1 VANTGFGAMSILALP
16 LQLLAL
22 VLTVLLFV
30 FGVRR
35 LLGVRLSPLR
45 TLVAGII
52 AFALAPLIINALG
65 ASLTQHHHRVRTVL
79 PALWFVMLAVAI
91 ALLVGMLVLVV
102 AEALVPSGTLPG
114 PLYVLRGLR
123 RPLSRGRRYLQIAAI
138 LVRRGMLPYLRGAR
152 RAELAS
158 PEGRRQLALS
168 LRHALEDAGTTFV
181 KLGQVLATRRDL
193 LPPEF
198 IDELAGLQDDAPHVP
213 WAEVEAV
220 LQPELGADVGERF
233 ASFEQRPLAAA
244 SIAQVH
250 AATLPDGEAVVVKVR
265 RPGIARV
272 IEWDLDIVIRLARR
286 LERATS
292 WGRGVGAVTLA
303 EGFAGAL
310 REELDLR
317 IEASNLSAIATAAG
331 TGTGHTAVHTPRAHG
346 DMCSAQVLVM
356 ERLQGRTLRSIATA
370 EEIGDREALAGAL
383 LDFLLRG
390 VLLDGIFHADPHAGN
405 VLMLDHGRLG
415 MLDFGSVGR
424 LDATLRRALQ
434 RLLLAVDRA
443 DPALLC
449 DALLDI
455 VARPEDL
462 DETTLTRD
470 LGAFMAR
477 HLGLGSEAG
486 VRLFGDLFLILADH
500 RLAVPGNIAAA
511 FRSLATVEG
520 TLTGLA
526 PGFRIIDHTRAFAAA
541 QLAAQFS
548 PAALRS
554 AASDE
559 LVALEPILRRLP
571 RRIDR
576 IGGALEAGTLTVNIR
591 LLSDARDRSFI
602 TGLVHQ
608 FVLAFMAATTGVIAV
623 LLLGLHGGPTVT
635 RSVSLYAFLGYSLL
649 VCAGVLS
656 LRVLVLVFR
665 LDANR

>member
-1 VANTGFGAMSILALP
+1 MNVLVLP
-16 LQLLAL
+16 LQLLAI

-30 FGVRR
+30 SGVRR

-45 TLVAGII
+45 ALAAGIV
-52 AFALAPLIINALG
+52 AFALLPLIINAVG
-65 ASLTQHHHRVRTVL
+65 ASVVQHNHRATPVL
-79 PALWFVMLAVAI
+79 PAFWFAMLGVAI
-91 ALLVGMLVLVV
+91 ALLIGMLLLVV

-114 PLYVLRGLR
+114 PLYVVRGVR
-123 RPLSRGRRYLQIAAI
+123 RRLSRGRRYMQIAAI

-158 PEGRRQLALS
+158 LEGRLQLALS
-168 LRHALEDAGTTFV
+168 LRRALEDGGATFV

-198 IDELAGLQDDAPHVP
+198 IDEFAGLQDDAPHVT
-213 WAEVEAV
+213 WAEVEGV
-220 LQPELGADVGERF
+220 LRSALGADVRERF

-265 RPGIARV
+265 RPGIVRV
-272 IEWDLDIVIRLARR
+272 IEWDIDIIIRLARR

-292 WGRGVGAVTLA
+292 WGRGVGAVMLA

-317 IEASNLSAIATAAG
+317 IEASNLSAVAAAANAG
-331 TGTGHTAVHTPRAHG
+331 SGQAAVDTPRAHK
-346 DMCSAQVLVM
+346 DMCTAELLVM
-356 ERLQGRTLRSIATA
+356 ERLQGRALRSIAA
-370 EEIGDREALAGAL
+370 SEEIVDREALAGAL
-383 LDFLLRG
+383 LDFLLHG

-405 VLMLDHGRLG
+405 VVLLDDGRLG

-424 LDATLRRALQ
+424 LDAALRRALQ
-434 RLLLAVDRA
+434 RLLLAVDRG

-455 VARPEDL
+455 VARPEEL
-462 DETTLTRD
+462 DEPGLARA

-477 HLGLGSEAG
+477 HLGLGAEAG
-486 VRLFGDLFLILADH
+486 VRMFGDLFRILAEH
-500 RLAVPGNIAAA
+500 SLAVPGDIAAA

-520 TLTGLA
+520 TLTALA
-526 PGFRIIDHTRAFAAA
+526 PGFRIVDHTRAFAAA

-548 PAALRS
+548 PGALRS

-559 LVALEPILRRLP
+559 LVALEPIVRRLP

-576 IGGALEAGTLTVNIR
+576 IGGALEAGRLTVNVR
-591 LLSDARDRSFI
+591 LLADARDRSFI

-649 VCAGVLS
+649 VCAGVLA

-665 LDANR
+665 LDADR

>member
-1 VANTGFGAMSILALP
+1 MANTGFGAMSILVLP
-16 LQLLAL
+16 LQLLA
-22 VLTVLLFV
+22 VVVTVLLFV

-45 TLVAGII
+45 TLAAGII
-52 AFALAPLIINALG
+52 AFALAPLVINAVG
-65 ASLTQHHHRVRTVL
+65 ASVVQHHRVTTTL
-79 PALWFVMLAVAI
+79 PALWFAMLGVAI
-91 ALLVGMLVLVV
+91 ALLIGMLLLVV

-114 PLYVLRGLR
+114 PVYVIRGAR
-123 RPLSRGRRYLQIAAI
+123 RRLSRGRRYVQIAAI

-168 LRHALEDAGTTFV
+168 LRRALEDGGATFV

-198 IDELAGLQDDAPHVP
+198 IDQLVGLQDDAPRLP
-213 WAEVEAV
+213 WAEVEGV
-220 LQPELGADVGERF
+220 LRSELRADVRERF

-250 AATLPDGEAVVVKVR
+250 AATLPDGKAVVVKVR

-272 IEWDLDIVIRLARR
+272 AEWDIDIVIRLARR

-292 WGRGVGAVTLA
+292 WGRGVGAVALA

-317 IEASNLSAIATAAG
+317 IEASNLSAVAAAAS
-331 TGTGHTAVHTPRAHG
+331 TGRGRAAVDTPRADE
-346 DMCSAQVLVM
+346 DMCTAEVLVM
-356 ERLQGRTLRSIATA
+356 ERLQGRALRSISASD
-370 EEIGDREALAGAL
+370 EIGDREALAGAL

-405 VLMLDHGRLG
+405 VVLLDNGRLG

-424 LDATLRRALQ
+424 LDAALRRALQ
-434 RLLLAVDRA
+434 RLLLAVDRG

-455 VARPEDL
+455 VARPEEL
-462 DETTLTRD
+462 DETGLTRA

-477 HLGLGSEAG
+477 HLGLGLEAG
-486 VRLFGDLFLILADH
+486 VRMFGDLFRILAEH
-500 RLAVPGNIAAA
+500 SLTVPGDIAAA

-520 TLTGLA
+520 TLTALD
-526 PGFRIIDHTRAFAAA
+526 PGFRIIDHTRAFAVA

-548 PAALRS
+548 PGALRS
-554 AASDE
+554 AASGE
-559 LVALEPILRRLP
+559 LIALEPILRRLP

-576 IGGALEAGTLTVNIR
+576 IGGALEAGSLTVNVR
-591 LLSDARDRSFI
+591 LLSDARDRGFI
-602 TGLVHQ
+602 TGLAHQ

-623 LLLGLHGGPTVT
+623 LLLGLHGGPAVT
-635 RSVSLYAFLGYSLL
+635 RSVTLYAFLGYSLL
-649 VCAGVLS
+649 VCAGVLA

-665 LDANR
+665 LDASR

>member
-1 VANTGFGAMSILALP
+1 MSILVLP
-16 LQLLAL
+16 LQLLA
-22 VLTVLLFV
+22 VVVTVLLFV

-45 TLVAGII
+45 TLAAGII
-52 AFALAPLIINALG
+52 AFALAPLVINAVG
-65 ASLTQHHHRVRTVL
+65 ASVVQHHRVTTTL
-79 PALWFVMLAVAI
+79 PALWFAMLGVAI
-91 ALLVGMLVLVV
+91 ALLIGMLLLVV

-114 PLYVLRGLR
+114 PVYVIRGAR
-123 RPLSRGRRYLQIAAI
+123 RRLSRGRRYVQIAAI

-168 LRHALEDAGTTFV
+168 LRRALEDGGATFV

-198 IDELAGLQDDAPHVP
+198 IDQLVGLQDDAPRLP
-213 WAEVEAV
+213 WAEVEGV
-220 LQPELGADVGERF
+220 LRSELRADVRERF

-250 AATLPDGEAVVVKVR
+250 AATLPDGKAVVVKVR

-272 IEWDLDIVIRLARR
+272 AEWDIDIVIRLARR

-292 WGRGVGAVTLA
+292 WGRGVGAVALA

-317 IEASNLSAIATAAG
+317 IEASNLSAVAAAAS
-331 TGTGHTAVHTPRAHG
+331 TGRGRAAVDTPRADE
-346 DMCSAQVLVM
+346 DMCTAEVLVM
-356 ERLQGRTLRSIATA
+356 ERLQGRALRSISASD
-370 EEIGDREALAGAL
+370 EIGDREALAGAL

-405 VLMLDHGRLG
+405 VVLLDNGRLG

-424 LDATLRRALQ
+424 LDAALRRALQ
-434 RLLLAVDRA
+434 RLLLAVDRG

-455 VARPEDL
+455 VARPEEL
-462 DETTLTRD
+462 DETGLTRA

-477 HLGLGSEAG
+477 HLGLGLEAG
-486 VRLFGDLFLILADH
+486 VRMFGDLFRILAEH
-500 RLAVPGNIAAA
+500 SLTVPGDIAAA

-520 TLTGLA
+520 TLTALD
-526 PGFRIIDHTRAFAAA
+526 PGFRIIDHTRAFAVA

-548 PAALRS
+548 PGALRS
-554 AASDE
+554 AASGE
-559 LVALEPILRRLP
+559 LIALEPILRRLP

-576 IGGALEAGTLTVNIR
+576 IGGALEAGSLTVNVR
-591 LLSDARDRSFI
+591 LLSDARDRGFI
-602 TGLVHQ
+602 TGLAHQ

-623 LLLGLHGGPTVT
+623 LLLGLHGGPAVT
-635 RSVSLYAFLGYSLL
+635 RSVTLYAFLGYSLL
-649 VCAGVLS
+649 VCAGVLA

-665 LDANR
+665 LDASR

>member
-1 VANTGFGAMSILALP
+1 MSILVLP
-16 LQLLAL
+16 LQLLA
-22 VLTVLLFV
+22 VVVTVLLFV

-45 TLVAGII
+45 TLAAGII
-52 AFALAPLIINALG
+52 AFALAPLVINAVG
-65 ASLTQHHHRVRTVL
+65 ASVVQHHRVTTTL
-79 PALWFVMLAVAI
+79 PALWFAMLGVAI
-91 ALLVGMLVLVV
+91 ALLIGMLLLVV

-114 PLYVLRGLR
+114 PVYVIRGAR
-123 RPLSRGRRYLQIAAI
+123 RRLSRGRRYVQIAAI

-168 LRHALEDAGTTFV
+168 LRRALEDGGATFV

-198 IDELAGLQDDAPHVP
+198 IDQLVGLQDDAPRLP
-213 WAEVEAV
+213 WAEVEGV
-220 LQPELGADVGERF
+220 LRSELRADVRERF

-250 AATLPDGEAVVVKVR
+250 AATLPDGKAVVVKVR

-272 IEWDLDIVIRLARR
+272 AEWDIDIVIRLARR

-292 WGRGVGAVTLA
+292 WGRGVGAVALA

-317 IEASNLSAIATAAG
+317 IEASNLSAVAAAAS
-331 TGTGHTAVHTPRAHG
+331 TGRGRAAVDTPRADE
-346 DMCSAQVLVM
+346 DMCTAEVLVM
-356 ERLQGRTLRSIATA
+356 ERLQGRALRSISASD
-370 EEIGDREALAGAL
+370 EIGDREALAGAL

-405 VLMLDHGRLG
+405 VVLLDNGRLG

-424 LDATLRRALQ
+424 LDAALRRALQ
-434 RLLLAVDRA
+434 RLLLAVDRG

-455 VARPEDL
+455 VARPEEL
-462 DETTLTRD
+462 DETGLTRA

-477 HLGLGSEAG
+477 HLGLGLEAG
-486 VRLFGDLFLILADH
+486 VRMFGDLFRILAEH
-500 RLAVPGNIAAA
+500 SLTVPGDIAAA

-520 TLTGLA
+520 TLTALD
-526 PGFRIIDHTRAFAAA
+526 PGFRIIDHTRAFAVA

-548 PAALRS
+548 PGALRS
-554 AASDE
+554 AASGE
-559 LVALEPILRRLP
+559 LIALEPILRRLP

-576 IGGALEAGTLTVNIR
+576 IGGALEAGSLTVNVR
-591 LLSDARDRSFI
+591 LLSDARDRGFI
-602 TGLVHQ
+602 TGLAHQ

-623 LLLGLHGGPTVT
+623 LLLGLHGGPAVT
-635 RSVSLYAFLGYSLL
+635 RSVTLYAFLGYSLL
-649 VCAGVLS
+649 VCAGVLA

-665 LDANR
+665 LDADR